1 MAPRST
7 LNVSLTAELLRL
19 IGEDVSSGQYQSASD
34 VIDAALQSFYEGRA
48 TPDPSGPADGA
59 LTRSMEQVEALFAQA
74 AAGMAQCDPTGRF
87 VRVNDQFCAILGR
100 RRDELLQLRMQDCT
114 HPDDL
119 AHNVTLFRR
128 ALELG
133 EAFEIEKR
141 YLRPDGSVV
150 WVRNAVSPVRDRSGT
165 LDSMLAVSI
174 DMTDYKNAQEE
185 LRESEALK
193 GSILEAALDCIISTD
208 EESRII
214 EWNSAAEQT
223 FGFTREAVLG
233 QDLAGLIIP
242 PEYRDRHRQGM
253 ARYLA
258 TGEGPVLN
266 RRIEL
271 EALRADGSRFPVE
284 LAISPISSGKRPR
297 FTAYLRDI
305 TLRKRAEAEARESER
320 RYREGQMELAH
331 ANRVATMA
339 QLTGSIAHEVNQP
352 IAATVASAQAGLRW
366 LARQSPDLDKVRQLL
381 TQIVKNSTRT
391 SEIIHRIRDLIQ
403 KAAPRQDLLEINGP
417 IREVIELTRAEAMK
431 NRVTIMTELADGLPL
446 VRGDRVQLQQVML
459 NLIVNAIDALNGV
472 GEGARDL
479 LISTEPAE
487 AGGVLVTVRDSGPGL
502 GAAPTE
508 RVFEAFY
515 TTKAAGMGMGLS
527 ICRSIIEAHGGRLWA
542 SANEPRGAM
551 FQFTLPIPSN
561 SAS

>member
-1 MAPRST
+1 
-7 LNVSLTAELLRL
+7 
-19 IGEDVSSGQYQSASD
+19 
-34 VIDAALQSFYEGRA
+34 
-48 TPDPSGPADGA
+48 
-59 LTRSMEQVEALFAQA
+59 VEAVFAQA
-74 AAGMAQCDPTGRF
+74 AAGMAQCDLTGRF
-87 VRVNDQFCAILGR
+87 VRVNDQYCAILGR

-114 HPDDL
+114 HPDDIPN
-119 AHNVTLFRR
+119 NVTLFHR
-128 ALELG
+128 AVESG

-150 WVRNAVSPVRDRSGT
+150 WVRNAVSPIRDGSGT
-165 LDSMLAVSI
+165 LDSILAVCI
-174 DMTDYKNAQEE
+174 DMTGYKNAQEE

-193 GSILEAALDCIISTD
+193 GSILDAALDCIISTD
-208 EESRII
+208 GESRII
-214 EWNSAAEQT
+214 EWNAAAEQT

-233 QDLAGLIIP
+233 QDLADLIIP

-253 ARYLA
+253 AHYLA

-284 LAISPISSGKRPR
+284 LAISPISSGERPR

-352 IAATVASAQAGLRW
+352 IAATVASAQAALRW

-381 TQIVKNSTRT
+381 AQIVKNSTRA
-391 SEIIHRIRDLIQ
+391 SEVIHRIRDLIQ
-403 KAAPRQDLLEINGP
+403 KAPPRQDLLQINEP
-417 IREVIELTRAEAMK
+417 IREVIELTRTEAMK
-431 NRVTIMTELADGLPL
+431 NRVTITTELVDGLPL

-472 GEGARDL
+472 GEDARDL
-479 LISTEPAE
+479 LIRTETAE
-487 AGGVLVTVRDSGPGL
+487 AGGVLVTVQDSGPGL
-502 GAAPTE
+502 GTAASE

-515 TTKAAGMGMGLS
+515 TTKATGMGMGLAIS
-527 ICRSIIEAHGGRLWA
+527 RSIIEVHGGRMWA
-542 SANEPRGAM
+542 SANEPRGAV
-551 FQFTLPIPSN
+551 FQFTLPTPSG

>member
-7 LNVSLTAELLRL
+7 LNVSLTAELVHL
-19 IGEDVSSGQYQSASD
+19 IGEDVSSGHYQSASD
-34 VIDAALQSFYEGRA
+34 IIDAALQSFYEGRA
-48 TPDPSGPADGA
+48 MPDLYGPADGA
-59 LTRSMEQVEALFAQA
+59 LARSREQVEALFAQA

-100 RRDELLQLRMQDCT
+100 RRDELLQLSMQDCT

-128 ALELG
+128 ALKLG

-165 LDSMLAVSI
+165 LDSLLAVSI
-174 DMTDYKNAQEE
+174 DMTDYKNAQED

-208 EESRII
+208 GESHII

-242 PEYRDRHRQGM
+242 PEYRDRHRRGM
-253 ARYLA
+253 AHYLA

-284 LAISPISSGKRPR
+284 LAISPISSGKGPR

-305 TLRKRAEAEARESER
+305 TLRKQAEAEARESER

-352 IAATVASAQAGLRW
+352 IAATVASAQAALRW

-381 TQIVKNSTRT
+381 TQIVKNSTRA

-403 KAAPRQDLLEINGP
+403 KAPPRQDLLEISGP

-431 NRVTIMTELADGLPL
+431 NRVSLKTELADGLPL

-459 NLIVNAIDALNGV
+459 NLIVNAVDALSGV
-472 GEGARDL
+472 SDGEREV
-479 LISTEPAE
+479 LISTGTDKS
-487 AGGVLVTVRDSGPGL
+487 GGVLVTVRDSGPGL
-502 GAAPTE
+502 QVATSE

-515 TTKAAGMGMGLS
+515 TTKAAGMGMGLAIS
-527 ICRSIIEAHGGRLWA
+527 RSIIEGHGGRMWA
-542 SANEPRGAM
+542 SANEPCGAV

-561 SAS
+561 GAS

>member
-7 LNVSLTAELLRL
+7 LSVALTAELLRR
-19 IGEDVSSGQYQSASD
+19 IGEDVSSGQYQSASE
-34 VIDAALQSFYEGRA
+34 VVGAALRSFYGERA
-48 TPDPSGPADGA
+48 TPDSSGTADVA
-59 LTRSMEQVEALFAQA
+59 LTRSKEQVEALFAQA
-74 AAGMAQCDPTGRF
+74 AAGMAQCDLTGRF
-87 VRVNDQFCAILGR
+87 VRVNDQYCAILGR
-100 RRDELLQLRMQDCT
+100 RRGELLQLRMQDCT
-114 HPDDL
+114 HPDDIS
-119 AHNVTLFRR
+119 HNVTLFRR
-128 ALELG
+128 ALEMG

-150 WVRNAVSPVRDRSGT
+150 WVRNAVSPVRDGSGT
-165 LDSMLAVSI
+165 VDSMLAVCI

-208 EESRII
+208 GESRII

-223 FGFTREAVLG
+223 FGLTREAVLG
-233 QDLAGLIIP
+233 QDLADLIIP
-242 PEYRDRHRQGM
+242 PEYRERHRQGM
-253 ARYLA
+253 AHYLA

-284 LAISPISSGKRPR
+284 LAISPISSGKKPR

-320 RYREGQMELAH
+320 RYREGQKELAH
-331 ANRVATMA
+331 ANRVTTMA

-352 IAATVASAQAGLRW
+352 IAATVISAQAALRW

-381 TQIVKNSTRT
+381 AQIVKNSTRA
-391 SEIIHRIRDLIQ
+391 SEVIHRIRDLIQ
-403 KAAPRQDLLEINGP
+403 KAPPRQDLLEINGP

-431 NRVTIMTELADGLPL
+431 NRVSITADLADSLPL

-459 NLIVNAIDALNGV
+459 NLILNAIDALNSV
-472 GEGARDL
+472 SDGEREV
-479 LISTEPAE
+479 LISTGSAE
-487 AGGVLVTVRDSGPGL
+487 SGDVLVTVRDSGPGL
-502 GAAPTE
+502 GAAASE

-515 TTKAAGMGMGLS
+515 TTKATGMGMGLS
-527 ICRSIIEAHGGRLWA
+527 ICRSIVDAHGGRIWA
-542 SANEPRGAM
+542 SANVPQGAV
-551 FQFTLPIPSN
+551 FQFTLPTPSD
-561 SAS
+561 SVS